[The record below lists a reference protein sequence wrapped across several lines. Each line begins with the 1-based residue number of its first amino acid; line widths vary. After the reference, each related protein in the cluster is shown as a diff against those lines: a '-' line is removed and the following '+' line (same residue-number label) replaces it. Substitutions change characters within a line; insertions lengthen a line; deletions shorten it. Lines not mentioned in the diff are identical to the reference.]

1 MPRYCTLC
9 ERFLEP
15 QRKLG
20 AGFWILGILTVGFG
34 FLFWWAWPKRCPMC
48 NGTAWG
54 VPKKQ

>member
-20 AGFWILGILTVGFG
+20 AGFWILGFVTFGLG

-54 VPKKQ
+54 VPKK